1 LAAVADT
8 LGYGQT
14 LRAAAVAIEAARAGN
29 WAHTNGTQETPM
41 SNLPISHA
49 QQVAAFLEK
58 QHVARGR
65 IAFVLDATASRERA
79 WDSASQLTS
88 EMLVEA
94 AKLGGLEMQVIYFR
108 GPIEVGASRWSGDA
122 RELQSFMARIRCEG
136 GETKYARAFARV
148 RQEHQ
153 QQPINAVVVIG
164 DMLEEAPG
172 TLYDGIAGLGVPF
185 FCFLEGQDP
194 DLRAAFQEL
203 ARLSKG
209 AYCAFDAGAIAQL
222 RELLRAVAAFA
233 VGGVAALADLRTD
246 GARRLLEQMK
256 K

>member
-1 LAAVADT
+1 
-8 LGYGQT
+8 
-14 LRAAAVAIEAARAGN
+14 
-29 WAHTNGTQETPM
+29 M
-41 SNLPISHA
+41 SNLPVSHSK
-49 QQVAAFLEK
+49 QVAEFLQK

-79 WDSASQLTS
+79 WDSASQLTG
-88 EMLVEA
+88 EMLAEA
-94 AKLGGLEMQVIYFR
+94 AKLGGLEMQVVYFR
-108 GPIEVGASRWSGDA
+108 GPNEVGASCWSSNP

-153 QQPINAVVVIG
+153 KQPINAVIVIG

-172 TLYDGIAGLGVPF
+172 TLYDGVAGLGAPF
-185 FCFLEGQDP
+185 FCFLEGADP
-194 DLRAAFQEL
+194 DLHAAFKEL

-209 AYCAFDAGAIAQL
+209 ACCAFDAGAIAQL

-233 VGGVAALADLRTD
+233 VGGLTALADLRSD

-256 K
+256 KTQ